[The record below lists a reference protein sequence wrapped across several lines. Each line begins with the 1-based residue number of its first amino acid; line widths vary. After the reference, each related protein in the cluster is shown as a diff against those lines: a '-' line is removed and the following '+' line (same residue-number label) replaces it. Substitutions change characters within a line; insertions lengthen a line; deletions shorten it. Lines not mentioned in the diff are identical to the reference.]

1 VYLPIS
7 PSTGVPIEA
16 ANTHTTNA
24 PKQRTKPV
32 VLASKSFH
40 LLQRL
45 TTTPGLIG
53 PVREVAADFF
63 GWNPISFFGLNQI
76 GHHGGV
82 KNALALRHGA
92 NSSAALCGFLS
103 PGKLWSLS
111 AKDFAWHLGVHCAP
125 CPFRQYVPIHS
136 RPNSIRRNI
145 MSSYKNNVRLE
156 GNLGK
161 NAEKKTTPNGDV
173 VNFSIAVNEEWKD
186 KDGNEHKNTDWF
198 QIQVWGPLTKV
209 AAHLKAGTPVI
220 VEGKIKPETYTVDDV
235 EHKTFSIKADY
246 IRKINYTKLEEDGA
260 GTAAKSTR
268 KRK

>member
-1 VYLPIS
+1 VYVPIF

-16 ANTHTTNA
+16 ANTGTTNA
-24 PKQRTKPV
+24 PKQGTNPV

-45 TTTPGLIG
+45 TTTPGLFG
-53 PVREVAADFF
+53 PVREVAADFL
-63 GWNPISFFGLNQI
+63 GWDTISFLVTINSAI
-76 GHHGGV
+76 MEASRTLSPSGG
-82 KNALALRHGA
+82 GA

-111 AKDFAWHLGVHCAP
+111 AKNFAWHLGVHCAP

-156 GNLGK
+156 GNLGQ

-198 QIQVWGPLTKV
+198 QIQVWGPLVKI

-220 VEGKIKPETYTVDDV
+220 VEGKIKPETYTADGV

-246 IRKINYTKLEEDGA
+246 IRKINYTKPEEDGA
-260 GTAAKSTR
+260 GAAAKSAK

>member
-1 VYLPIS
+1 
-7 PSTGVPIEA
+7 
-16 ANTHTTNA
+16 
-24 PKQRTKPV
+24 
-32 VLASKSFH
+32 VLASRSFH

-45 TTTPGLIG
+45 TTTPGLFG

-63 GWNPISFFGLNQI
+63 GLGHDLLYALNQI
-76 GHHGGV
+76 GHHGCV
-82 KNALALRHGA
+82 KSALALRHGA
-92 NSSAALCGFLS
+92 NSFAALCGFLS

-186 KDGNEHKNTDWF
+186 KDGAEHKNTDWF
-198 QIQVWGPLTKV
+198 QIQVWGPLVKI

-220 VEGKIKPETYTVDDV
+220 VEGKIKPETYTADGV